1 MKNTGIRPVEMDGG
15 SYSLNRPYPKFIPEV
30 SSIIKR
36 SGHSAFWSA
45 DQLISNLNTTERK
58 GDEHETINGDEAG
71 RDSVD
76 SAMMN
81 KKQFQHL
88 DIFPM
93 EDHRAEFRELVRA
106 AAGARVAGKQIASRH
121 TRSA

>member
-1 MKNTGIRPVEMDGG
+1 MRE
-15 SYSLNRPYPKFIPEV
+15 SYSLNRPYPKFIPGV

-45 DQLISNLNTTERK
+45 DQLISDLNTAEQK
-58 GDEHETINGDEAG
+58 GDDDETITVGNVVGESS
-71 RDSVD
+71 DSEIV
-76 SAMMN
+76 N

-93 EDHRAEFRELVRA
+93 EDHRAEIRELVRA
-106 AAGARVAGKQIASRH
+106 AAGARIAGKQIASRH